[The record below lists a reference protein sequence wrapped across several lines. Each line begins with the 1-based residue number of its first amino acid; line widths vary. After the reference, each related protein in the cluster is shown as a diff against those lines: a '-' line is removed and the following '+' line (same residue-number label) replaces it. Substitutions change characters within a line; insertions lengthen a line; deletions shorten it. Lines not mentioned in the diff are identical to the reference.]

1 MTALPQR
8 KITVDEFQAWLAT
21 LEGPERFELDAG
33 EVVAMAPGNVQHVR
47 AIGRLYIGLTA
58 AIARLGL
65 PCEAFLDGPG
75 VMVDEMTS
83 YIPDVAVNC
92 GERVPDDAR
101 YLTNPVLV
109 IEVLSPSTK
118 RLDKHTK
125 LGGYFRVPGIQHYV
139 VIDVADRVVF
149 HHRRGEGGLI
159 VTAILRE
166 RRPFARS
173 ARAYDSRRGF
183 VRRLSYRPS
192 SRKPLCAIH
201 DVIPEA
207 ALRLSGIAASAGVRN
222 DPG

>member
-33 EVVAMAPGNVQHVR
+33 EVVAMAPGNMQHVR
-47 AIGRLYIGLTA
+47 TIGRLYIGLTA

-65 PCEAFLDGPG
+65 PCEAALDGPG

-159 VTAILRE
+159 VTAILR
-166 RRPFARS
+166 
-173 ARAYDSRRGF
+173 
-183 VRRLSYRPS
+183 
-192 SRKPLCAIH
+192 
-201 DVIPEA
+201 
-207 ALRLSGIAASAGVRN
+207 SGDLLLDPPGLTILASDLFG
-222 DPG
+222 G

>member
-8 KITVDEFQAWLAT
+8 RITVDEFQAWLAT
-21 LEGPERFELDAG
+21 LDGPERYELEAG
-33 EVVAMAPGNVQHVR
+33 EVIAMAPGNVPHVR
-47 AIGRLYIGLTA
+47 AIGRVYIGLTE
-58 AIARLGL
+58 AIARLEL

-125 LGGYFRVPGIQHYV
+125 LGLF
-139 VIDVADRVVF
+139 
-149 HHRRGEGGLI
+149 L
-159 VTAILRE
+159 TILRSMTC
-166 RRPFARS
+166 PAK
-173 ARAYDSRRGF
+173 SRM
-183 VRRLSYRPS
+183 VQ
-192 SRKPLCAIH
+192 CA
-201 DVIPEA
+201 
-207 ALRLSGIAASAGVRN
+207 
-222 DPG
+222 